1 MADLRLKESI
11 LEIVKNQ
18 LKANDPPCT
27 KDTYEKLVA
36 AGYSKADAKDKIGAV
51 VRTEIYDILKRDRPL
66 MKKGIKA
73 ALRRC

>member
-18 LKANDPPCT
+18 LKANAPPCT
-27 KDTYEKLVA
+27 KDIYEKLVA

-51 VRTEIYDILKRDRPL
+51 VRTEIYDILK
-66 MKKGIKA
+66 KG
-73 ALRRC
+73 